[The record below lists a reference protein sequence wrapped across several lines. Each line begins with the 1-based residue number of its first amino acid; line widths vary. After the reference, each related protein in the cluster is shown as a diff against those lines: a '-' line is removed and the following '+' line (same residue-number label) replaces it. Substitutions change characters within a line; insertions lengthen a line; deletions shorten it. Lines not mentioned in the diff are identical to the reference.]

1 MFFFVDGFL
10 SNIRVYYYQY
20 DGRIGKYSQ
29 LEYVFVIQKYI
40 KAEDK
45 VFFFF
50 SFEEIQEDE
59 EEDTQSF
66 LAYVSI

>member
-20 DGRIGKYSQ
+20 DGRIGEYSQ

-50 SFEEIQEDE
+50 F
-59 EEDTQSF
+59 F
-66 LAYVSI
+66 